1 MPYIIKTATRTIKC
15 KWSTAPRQDLR
26 GLKIWADIPRAA
38 RHKVKV
44 ERKKVLQKM
53 REPQMATQNKR
64 LRETNCDQQLVL
76 N

>member
-15 KWSTAPRQDLR
+15 KWSTAPRRQDLR

-53 REPQMATQNKR
+53 REPQMAAQNKQTFEGNK
-64 LRETNCDQQLVL
+64 L
-76 N
+76 